1 VRNPIRLSGILLLSA
16 LSIASHAQRVYV
28 TGVKRAADCEFAT
41 RPLIADLQE
50 LRYPKE
56 WNILV
61 ACNSPVWERLQR
73 KADAFETKTAFT
85 NLQGHITVLNGEI
98 YRQMLPLRGTDH
110 RTPRLVLKH
119 ELGHIICGCDGEARA
134 DRVGEYPEPRLRM
147 SQPAVNTTVRALLR
161 HLR

>member
-1 VRNPIRLSGILLLSA
+1 MRNPIRLSGILLLSA

-28 TGVKRAADCEFAT
+28 TGVKRVTNCEFAT

-61 ACNSPVWERLQR
+61 ACNRLVWERLQR
-73 KADAFETKTAFT
+73 NADAFETKTAFT
-85 NLQGHITVLNGEI
+85 NLQGRLTVLNGEI
-98 YRQMLPLRGTDH
+98 YQEMPPLRGTDH

-119 ELGHIICGCDGEARA
+119 ELGHIICGCDDEERA
-134 DRVGEYPEPRLRM
+134 DRVGEYPEPRYR
-147 SQPAVNTTVRALLR
+147 
-161 HLR
+161 